1 MSISQEDLFSIALG
15 LEKPWFIKAIE
26 FKVEEK
32 QLDLF
37 IDFESGSKFTCPLC
51 DKSGR
56 HVHDTIERTWR
67 HLNFFQFKTYLHCR
81 VPRTNCDK
89 CGVKQVRVPWAR
101 KSSGFTLLMDS
112 LIVLL
117 AQHMPAKTV
126 ADLIGEHDTRIWRV
140 LEHYVRVAR
149 SNEDFS
155 KVHSVG
161 VDETSRAKGHNYIS
175 VFVDLDN
182 SKVVHVCEGRDSE
195 AITSFKS
202 DYEAHKGMAGNI
214 TNFCC
219 DMSPAFISGI
229 ESNFKNAAITFD
241 RFHVIKLMNE
251 AVDQVRRQ
259 EQAHN
264 ASLKR
269 TRYIWLKNP
278 ENLTEKQMKE
288 LGSLKDMRLKT
299 SKAYEIKLSLRD
311 FWDIRDPVFAQSYLK
326 KWYFWATHSRLTPV
340 IDKAKTFK
348 NHWNGILN
356 YVNTRINNGVLEGI
370 NSLIQAAKNSSRG
383 FRSTKNF
390 IIIIIYLRLAKLQF
404 NLPT

>member
-1 MSISQEDLFSIALG
+1 VSISQEELFKVALG
-15 LEKPWFIKAIE
+15 LEEPWYIKTID
-26 FKVEEK
+26 FNIEEK
-32 QLDLF
+32 QLDLH
-37 IDFESGSKFTCPLC
+37 IDFKIGRKFSCPICGNSGC
-51 DKSGR
+51 

-81 VPRTNCDK
+81 VPRTECEK
-89 CGVKQVRVPWAR
+89 CGVKQVKVPWAR

-112 LIVLL
+112 MIVLM
-117 AQHMPAKTV
+117 AQHMPVKTV

-140 LEHYVRVAR
+140 VDHYVQEAR

-155 KVHSVG
+155 QIDSVG

-182 SKVVHVCEGRDSE
+182 SKVIHVCDGRDSE
-195 AITSFKS
+195 AIASFKR
-202 DYEAHKGMAGNI
+202 DYEGHKGFAGNV

-219 DMSPAFISGI
+219 DMSPAYIRGV
-229 ESNFKNAAITFD
+229 EDNFENAAITFD
-241 RFHVIKLMNE
+241 RFHVMKLMNQGI
-251 AVDQVRRQ
+251 DQVRRE

-278 ENLTEKQMKE
+278 ENLTEKQKNE

-299 SKAYEIKLSLRD
+299 LKAYAIKMSLRE
-311 FWDIRDPVFAQSYLK
+311 FWDLRDPATANSFLK
-326 KWYFWATHSRLTPV
+326 KWYFWATHSRLPPI
-340 IDKAKTFK
+340 IDKAKTLK

-356 YVNTRINNGVLEGI
+356 YINTKIDNGVLEGL
-370 NSLIQAAKNSSRG
+370 NSLIQAAKDSARG
-383 FRSTKNF
+383 FRSTRNF
-390 IIIIIYLRLAKLQF
+390 ITTIYLRLGKLHF